1 MTRSQFIKL
10 VIFNNWYYIWQKKI
24 NSRCIFSPYPRGL
37 VRPKFRLFFDRI
49 GQCQWAISGLDQQIC
64 PFELCYVTAG
74 LRFQTSWNS
83 KRLPPP
89 PPPTETAFSLFLRQD
104 KENFWQTVTF
114 QLINSNLRCCK
125 TFLRVDD
132 IQYGFVIKVAN
143 QIDQDS
149 SGNTLP
155 QECKKSAQLHSVDQR
170 FFVETEFCSW
180 LQLYHSIF

>member
-1 MTRSQFIKL
+1 MSYFGVGSDLSLWTLLCNGRAQISDF
-10 VIFNNWYYIWQKKI
+10 VEFQK
-24 NSRCIFSPYPRGL
+24 
-37 VRPKFRLFFDRI
+37 
-49 GQCQWAISGLDQQIC
+49 
-64 PFELCYVTAG
+64 T
-74 LRFQTSWNS
+74 T
-83 KRLPPP
+83 PPL
-89 PPPTETAFSLFLRQD
+89 PTETAFSVFLRQD

-114 QLINSNLRCCK
+114 QLINSNLRCRK
-125 TFLRVDD
+125 SFLRVDD